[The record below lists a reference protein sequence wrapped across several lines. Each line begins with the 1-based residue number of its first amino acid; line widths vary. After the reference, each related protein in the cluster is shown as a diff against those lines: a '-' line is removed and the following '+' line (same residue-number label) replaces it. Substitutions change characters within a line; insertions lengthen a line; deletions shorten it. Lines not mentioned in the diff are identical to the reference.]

1 MRRDIK
7 FLTEF
12 VICTCRCVI
21 WLCGAVRNFCSRRKE
36 LCRSTLGS
44 AAHITLVCG
53 IARKRVYH
61 ESQRLSISRA
71 TQLRY
76 ITTATPSISLH
87 HRWTKGVFMAKTSH
101 ELAIEFAVEITE
113 LCSKIKGRPE
123 YTKQL
128 IRSASS
134 ISANIAEAKYAESNA
149 DFVHKLEI
157 AQKEANETEN
167 WLSVLFKSGIIDE
180 FTFKSLRNKCGKIR
194 RMLIASIT
202 TVKSKMNGQK

>member
-1 MRRDIK
+1 MLYHACDSK
-7 FLTEF
+7 
-12 VICTCRCVI
+12 
-21 WLCGAVRNFCSRRKE
+21 
-36 LCRSTLGS
+36 
-44 AAHITLVCG
+44 HITKANG
-53 IARKRVYH
+53 FPYH
-61 ESQRLSISRA
+61 GFIEANTHFNPPKVDKKESAL
-71 TQLRY
+71 
-76 ITTATPSISLH
+76 P
-87 HRWTKGVFMAKTSH
+87 KTSH

-157 AQKEANETEN
+157 AQKEANETET
-167 WLSVLFKSGIIDE
+167 WLNVLYKSAIIDE
-180 FTFKSLRNKCGKIR
+180 ATFKSLRNKCGKIR

-202 TVKSKMNGQK
+202 TVKAKTNVDK

>member
-1 MRRDIK
+1 M
-7 FLTEF
+7 
-12 VICTCRCVI
+12 
-21 WLCGAVRNFCSRRKE
+21 
-36 LCRSTLGS
+36 
-44 AAHITLVCG
+44 
-53 IARKRVYH
+53 
-61 ESQRLSISRA
+61 
-71 TQLRY
+71 
-76 ITTATPSISLH
+76 P
-87 HRWTKGVFMAKTSH
+87 KTSH
-101 ELAIEFAVEITE
+101 ELSIEFAVEITE
-113 LCSKIKGRPE
+113 LCSRIKGRPE

-180 FTFKSLRNKCGKIR
+180 LTFKSLRNKCGKIR

-202 TVKSKMNGQK
+202 TVKAKINGQM

>member
-1 MRRDIK
+1 
-7 FLTEF
+7 
-12 VICTCRCVI
+12 
-21 WLCGAVRNFCSRRKE
+21 
-36 LCRSTLGS
+36 
-44 AAHITLVCG
+44 
-53 IARKRVYH
+53 
-61 ESQRLSISRA
+61 
-71 TQLRY
+71 
-76 ITTATPSISLH
+76 
-87 HRWTKGVFMAKTSH
+87 MAKTSH

-157 AQKEANETEN
+157 AQKEANEMEN
-167 WLSVLFKSGIIDE
+167 WLSVLCKSGIIDE
-180 FTFKSLRNKCGKIR
+180 LAFKSLRNKCGEIR

-202 TVKSKMNGQK
+202 TVKSKSNGQK

>member
-1 MRRDIK
+1 MHLSVRDMSR
-7 FLTEF
+7 T
-12 VICTCRCVI
+12 
-21 WLCGAVRNFCSRRKE
+21 ARRKAVLHAR
-36 LCRSTLGS
+36 LCR
-44 AAHITLVCG
+44 AYHAHKV
-53 IARKRVYH
+53 
-61 ESQRLSISRA
+61 
-71 TQLRY
+71 RY
-76 ITTATPSISLH
+76 ITKANGFPYHDFEEVYITRDEVAPYHSALADP
-87 HRWTKGVFMAKTSH
+87 KEKLMAKTSH
-101 ELAIEFAVEITE
+101 ELAIEFAVEITD

-157 AQKEANETEN
+157 AQKEASESEN

-180 FTFKSLRNKCGKIR
+180 LTFKSLRNKCGKIR

-202 TVKSKMNGQK
+202 TVKSKING

>member
-1 MRRDIK
+1 
-7 FLTEF
+7 
-12 VICTCRCVI
+12 
-21 WLCGAVRNFCSRRKE
+21 
-36 LCRSTLGS
+36 
-44 AAHITLVCG
+44 
-53 IARKRVYH
+53 
-61 ESQRLSISRA
+61 
-71 TQLRY
+71 
-76 ITTATPSISLH
+76 
-87 HRWTKGVFMAKTSH
+87 MAKTSH

-113 LCSKIKGRPE
+113 LCSRIKGRPE

-167 WLSVLFKSGIIDE
+167 WLSVLYKSGIIDE
-180 FTFKSLRNKCGKIR
+180 LNFKSLRNKCGKIR

-202 TVKSKMNGQK
+202 TVKSKSNGQM

>member
-1 MRRDIK
+1 
-7 FLTEF
+7 
-12 VICTCRCVI
+12 
-21 WLCGAVRNFCSRRKE
+21 
-36 LCRSTLGS
+36 
-44 AAHITLVCG
+44 
-53 IARKRVYH
+53 
-61 ESQRLSISRA
+61 
-71 TQLRY
+71 
-76 ITTATPSISLH
+76 
-87 HRWTKGVFMAKTSH
+87 MAKTSH

-134 ISANIAEAKYAESNA
+134 IGANIAEAKYAESNA

-157 AQKEANETEN
+157 AQKEANEAEN

-202 TVKSKMNGQK
+202 TVKAKINGQTRILSETQKFVLQQYGITYRKGFAIWNKIGGLTVKKNIYKMQFSTK